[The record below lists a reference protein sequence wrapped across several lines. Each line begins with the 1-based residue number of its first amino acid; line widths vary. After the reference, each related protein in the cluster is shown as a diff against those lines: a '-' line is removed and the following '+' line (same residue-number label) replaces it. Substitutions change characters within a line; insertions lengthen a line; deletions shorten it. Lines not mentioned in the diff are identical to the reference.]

1 MPAVMGHW
9 KSWHV
14 REPGRHAGIRRAGVK
29 ALALLALTVAAAVV
43 LTVLYHLPWQP
54 VVVTILLLVPA
65 LYVAWLAVPGVISV
79 ARRSAF
85 GRLPS
90 RWDPVELGVHR
101 VIGGGPMPP
110 YVRRPHDNLLR
121 AVLDPAVPASRLV
134 VVRGGS
140 STGKTRAAYEAV
152 VDQLANWR
160 LDYPLDPGALK
171 ERLDAGVPART
182 VLWLGELRQYVD
194 VDGGAEVLGRLAD
207 LLDGEGRAV
216 ITTVWPEQSE
226 TYANAARAGSGAADP
241 AGTAGRLLARLPELT
256 DSDPAR
262 IDPVLGGIIDV
273 PDRFTTADLEA
284 AVGTGDPVL
293 VEAAEAA
300 ASAGQEGQVAQYL
313 AGVPDLLDRY
323 AGPGGDPY
331 GQAIITAAMDATRLG
346 HASPLSAALLQEAAV
361 GYLTGPQR
369 TNDITTW
376 RDTAL
381 AWARKELK
389 GAVRALQ
396 PVPPPSG
403 TGVVGYQ
410 VADYLWQYGR
420 RTRQDQLGPPSLWD
434 ALTAHAFSV
443 SDLTRLGQAARDRGL
458 YRHAAALWTTA
469 AALGGADAAGMLIAH
484 VRNIS
489 PGDSAHVAQ
498 WAAGRAGLDEPH
510 HVARLLGFLRQI
522 GADDAVGAL
531 LARDPTGQ
539 VTLEYPST
547 VAWLLKE
554 LREAGADDAVRALL
568 ARDPAGQVTL
578 DYPMYIVAPL
588 LLELRE
594 AGADDAAR
602 ALAIRAAGLV
612 NLNDPLDVTRRLEM
626 LGMAAADDSARTLAT
641 LAAGQVSLDN
651 PGDVAELLEGS
662 RQVGADDAVR
672 VLLARDPAGHAS
684 LDKLSDVAFLLERLR
699 AAGADDAA
707 RALAARAA
715 DQVSLNDPDDVASLL
730 KRLCEAGADD
740 AARILATRAA
750 EQVSLGGL
758 RNPANLLDELREAG
772 AHDAARTLAARAAD
786 HSSRDKP
793 DVVKDWPDMLVWF
806 ADHILRSD
814 RPRGLGTTLR
824 LLRSAGADDAASA
837 LAARA
842 ASQADFDKPA
852 IGAQLLREL
861 REAGADDAA
870 RVLLAR
876 DPAGHASLDNPGDV
890 ASLLT
895 GLREAGADD
904 AARTLA
910 TRAANAGMFDLFLKA
925 YPDEASRYPY
935 GREPDRT
942 PSQSW
947 KWQQP
952 TSQDLPGLSVQRHD
966 NVSAASR
973 DVRNTS
979 FWVGLGQLGSV
990 SLCLRRPSRLM
1001 PTPGR
1006 VFHLLA
1012 VHDPAMRSPASPRP
1026 R

>member
-300 ASAGQEGQVAQYL
+300 ASAGPEGQVAQYL

-594 AGADDAAR
+594 AGA
-602 ALAIRAAGLV
+602 
-612 NLNDPLDVTRRLEM
+612 
-626 LGMAAADDSARTLAT
+626 
-641 LAAGQVSLDN
+641 
-651 PGDVAELLEGS
+651 
-662 RQVGADDAVR
+662 
-672 VLLARDPAGHAS
+672 
-684 LDKLSDVAFLLERLR
+684 
-699 AAGADDAA
+699 
-707 RALAARAA
+707 
-715 DQVSLNDPDDVASLL
+715 
-730 KRLCEAGADD
+730 
-740 AARILATRAA
+740 
-750 EQVSLGGL
+750 
-758 RNPANLLDELREAG
+758 
-772 AHDAARTLAARAAD
+772 HDAARTLAARAAD